1 MFEPYSVKAINLA
14 YQQSDNNLSNRG
26 KIVPAQ
32 TKNKNSNPKQQNNGI
47 LLMTTAPPENGAWYL
62 GKRLPPIGLMYVAAA
77 LEKAGFEV
85 QMLDNYLMKKPIEE
99 VKQIIAKNNPAIVGI
114 TCGSATFTRCIETS
128 RAIKELNPDCK
139 IVVGGW
145 HASYMPDSL
154 VANPEIDYVVMGEG
168 ERAIVELADAIIDR
182 KEKLAVSIPGVACKR
197 NGENI
202 KNTPKF
208 IENMDEIPYPAR
220 HLLPLELY
228 DRTIEYINAQPADV
242 MSISR
247 GCVFNCGFCETRKLW
262 GNICR
267 GFSPTRIIGEI
278 EDLMSRYG
286 TKGIYF
292 INDNFTLRKKETLE
306 LCNLM
311 IEKKLDLEWVCDT
324 RVDLVNNEL
333 LALMAKA
340 GCRTIW
346 FGVESGSPR
355 ILKRIGRNTTP
366 EQVET
371 AFKLCRKNGI
381 KTACSF
387 MLGLPDETLADMEV
401 SLKFAKKLSPD
412 WCQFNTFIAYPDS
425 KLYNELLESGK
436 YVKLDEF
443 LLSVKTDEYD
453 YDSLMDVQRRFFKE
467 FHMTPK
473 QILKRVRRE
482 GALNFAKRRLI
493 GGTQKRTGVA

>member
-1 MFEPYSVKAINLA
+1 
-14 YQQSDNNLSNRG
+14 
-26 KIVPAQ
+26 
-32 TKNKNSNPKQQNNGI
+32 
-47 LLMTTAPPENGAWYL
+47 MTTAPPENGAWYL

-77 LEKAGFEV
+77 LEKAGFKV
-85 QMLDNYLMKKPIEE
+85 QMLDNYLMKKSTEE
-99 VKQIIAKNNPAIVGI
+99 VKQLITQINPEIVGI
-114 TCGSATFTRCIETS
+114 TCGSATYPRCVETS
-128 RAIKELNPDCK
+128 KAIKQAKPDCK

-154 VANPEIDYVVMGEG
+154 LSNPEIDYVVMGEG
-168 ERAIVELADAIIDR
+168 ERAITQLATAITNG
-182 KEKLAVSIPGVACKR
+182 KEPQALTIPGVGCR
-197 NGENI
+197 HNGANI
-202 KNTPKF
+202 KNQPQY

-228 DRTIEYINAQPADV
+228 DRTIEYLDAKPADV

-267 GFSPTRIIGEI
+267 GFSPQRVIGEI
-278 EDLMSRYG
+278 QDLQSRYG

-292 INDNFTLRKKETLE
+292 INDNFTLRKEKTTE

-311 IEKKLDLEWVCDT
+311 IENKLNLEWVCDT

-333 LALMAKA
+333 LALMSKA
-340 GCRTIW
+340 GCKTIW
-346 FGVESGSPR
+346 FGVESASQK
-355 ILKRIGRNTTP
+355 ILQRIGRNTTP
-366 EQVET
+366 QEVEN

-387 MLGLPDETLADMEV
+387 MLGLPDETLKDMEA
-401 SLKFAKKLSPD
+401 SLKFAKKLNPD

-425 KLYNELLESGK
+425 RLYNELIEKGN

-443 LLSVKTDEYD
+443 LLSVKTDEFD
-453 YDSLMDVQRRFFKE
+453 YDSLMMVQRRFFKE
-467 FHMTPK
+467 FHMTPR
-473 QILKRVRRE
+473 QILKRIRRE
-482 GALNFAKRRLI
+482 GAVNFAKRRLM
-493 GGTQKRTGVA
+493 GGTRKSTGVA

>member
-1 MFEPYSVKAINLA
+1 
-14 YQQSDNNLSNRG
+14 
-26 KIVPAQ
+26 
-32 TKNKNSNPKQQNNGI
+32 
-47 LLMTTAPPENGAWYL
+47 MTTAPPENGAWYL

-77 LEKAGFEV
+77 LEKAGFKV
-85 QMLDNYLMKKPIEE
+85 QMLDNYLMKKSTEE
-99 VKQIIAKNNPAIVGI
+99 VKQLITQINPEIVGI
-114 TCGSATFTRCIETS
+114 TCGSATYPRCVETS
-128 RAIKELNPDCK
+128 KAIKQAKPDCK

-154 VANPEIDYVVMGEG
+154 LSNPEIDYVVMGEG
-168 ERAIVELADAIIDR
+168 ERAITHLATAITNG
-182 KEKLAVSIPGVACKR
+182 KEPQALTIPGVGCR
-197 NGENI
+197 HNGANI
-202 KNTPKF
+202 KNQPQY

-228 DRTIEYINAQPADV
+228 DRTIEYLDAKPADV

-267 GFSPTRIIGEI
+267 GFSPQRVIGEI
-278 EDLMSRYG
+278 QDLQSRYG

-292 INDNFTLRKKETLE
+292 INDNFTLRKEKTTE

-311 IEKKLDLEWVCDT
+311 IENKLNLEWVCDT

-333 LALMAKA
+333 LALMSKA
-340 GCRTIW
+340 GCKTIW
-346 FGVESGSPR
+346 FGVESASQK
-355 ILKRIGRNTTP
+355 ILQRIGRNTTP
-366 EQVET
+366 QEVEN

-387 MLGLPDETLADMEV
+387 MLGLPDETLKDMEA
-401 SLKFAKKLSPD
+401 SLKFAKKLNPD

-425 KLYNELLESGK
+425 RLYNELIEKGN

-443 LLSVKTDEYD
+443 LLSVKTDEFD
-453 YDSLMDVQRRFFKE
+453 YDSLMMVQRRFFKE
-467 FHMTPK
+467 FHMTPR
-473 QILKRVRRE
+473 QILKRIRRE
-482 GALNFAKRRLI
+482 GAVNFAKRRLM
-493 GGTQKRTGVA
+493 GGTRKSTGVA

>member
-1 MFEPYSVKAINLA
+1 
-14 YQQSDNNLSNRG
+14 
-26 KIVPAQ
+26 
-32 TKNKNSNPKQQNNGI
+32 
-47 LLMTTAPPENGAWYL
+47 MTTAPPENGAWYL

-77 LEKAGFEV
+77 LEKAGFKV
-85 QMLDNYLMKKPIEE
+85 QMLDNYLMKKSTEE
-99 VKQIIAKNNPAIVGI
+99 IKQLIMQINPGIVGI
-114 TCGSATFTRCIETS
+114 TCGSATYPRCIETS
-128 RAIKELNPDCK
+128 KAIKQVKPDCK

-145 HASYMPDSL
+145 HASYLPDSL
-154 VANPEIDYVVMGEG
+154 LGNPEIDYVVMGEG
-168 ERAIVELADAIIDR
+168 ERAISELSIAIVNGN
-182 KEKLAVSIPGVACKR
+182 EKAAASIAGVAIKR

-202 KNTPKF
+202 KNPPKY

-228 DRTIEYINAQPADV
+228 DRTIEYLDVKPADV

-267 GFSPTRIIGEI
+267 GFSPNRVIGEI
-278 EDLMSRYG
+278 QDLQSSYG

-292 INDNFTLRKKETLE
+292 INDNFTLRKKETAE

-311 IEKKLDLEWVCDT
+311 IENKLDLEWVCDT

-333 LALMAKA
+333 LALMSKA
-340 GCRTIW
+340 GCKTIW
-346 FGVESGSPR
+346 FGVESASQK
-355 ILKRIGRNTTP
+355 ILQRIGRNTTP
-366 EQVET
+366 QEVET

-387 MLGLPDETLADMEV
+387 MLGLPDETLKDMED
-401 SLKFAKKLSPD
+401 SLKFAKKLNPD

-425 KLYNELLESGK
+425 RLYNELLEKGN

-443 LLSVKTDEYD
+443 LLSVKTEEFD
-453 YDSLMDVQRRFFKE
+453 YDSLMMVQRRFFKE
-467 FHMTPK
+467 FHMTPR
-473 QILKRVRRE
+473 QILKRIRRE
-482 GALNFAKRRLI
+482 GTVNFAKHRLM
-493 GGTQKRTGVA
+493 GGTRKSTGVA

>member
-1 MFEPYSVKAINLA
+1 M
-14 YQQSDNNLSNRG
+14 
-26 KIVPAQ
+26 
-32 TKNKNSNPKQQNNGI
+32 I

-99 VKQIIAKNNPAIVGI
+99 IKQLIISLNPQIVGI
-114 TCGSATFTRCIETS
+114 TCGSATYQRCVETAK
-128 RAIKELNPDCK
+128 AIKQAKSDCK

-154 VANPEIDYVVMGEG
+154 LEHSEVDYVVMGEG
-168 ERAIVELADAIIDR
+168 ERAITQLATAITNHA
-182 KEKLAVSIPGVACKR
+182 ETQVATIPGVACKR
-197 NGENI
+197 LGTNI
-202 KNTPKF
+202 KNTPQY
-208 IENMDEIPYPAR
+208 IENLDEIPYPAR

-228 DRTIEYINAQPADV
+228 DRTIEFLDAKPADV
-242 MSISR
+242 MSVSR

-262 GNICR
+262 GNVCR
-267 GFSPTRIIGEI
+267 GFSPKRVIGEI
-278 EDLMSRYG
+278 QDLQSRYG

-292 INDNFTLRKKETLE
+292 INDNFTLRKKETAE

-311 IEKKLDLEWVCDT
+311 IENKLDLEWVCDT
-324 RVDLVNNEL
+324 RVDLVNDEL
-333 LALMAKA
+333 LALMSKA
-340 GCRTIW
+340 GCKTIW
-346 FGVESGSPR
+346 FGVESGSTR
-355 ILKRIGRNTTP
+355 ILERIGRNTTP

-371 AFKLCRKNGI
+371 AFKLCRKNNI

-387 MLGLPDETLADMEV
+387 MIGLPDETLKDMET

-425 KLYNELLESGK
+425 KLYNELLEKGN
-436 YVKLDEF
+436 YVKLDEY
-443 LLSVKTDEYD
+443 LLSVKSDEFD
-453 YDSLMDVQRRFFKE
+453 YNSLMALQRRFFKE

-473 QILKRVRRE
+473 QIIKRVKRE
-482 GALNFAKRRLI
+482 GPINFAKRRLLG
-493 GGTQKRTGVA
+493 GGTKKSTGIA